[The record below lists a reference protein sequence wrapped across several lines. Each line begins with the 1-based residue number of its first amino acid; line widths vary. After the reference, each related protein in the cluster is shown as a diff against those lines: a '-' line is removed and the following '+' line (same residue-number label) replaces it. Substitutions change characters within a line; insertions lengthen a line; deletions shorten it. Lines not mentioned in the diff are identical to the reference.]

1 MRFGPR
7 PGCLPCV
14 SRATLCLVNVESYCS
29 VSECEQPTRQGR
41 IRCDFHEKR
50 YQRGQSLTAP
60 KQERLSPKERLLEAA
75 YRFAES
81 DAEDDV
87 EYEQHARDL
96 LKAARQ
102 LAPVAHG
109 ELVRR
114 GMALAKAVG
123 RAVGR
128 RPVLTPQEAMA
139 LVKRDGSVSG
149 AARARG
155 VSRGTIRRALARGA
169 KGYLSGQES

>member
-1 MRFGPR
+1 M
-7 PGCLPCV
+7 
-14 SRATLCLVNVESYCS
+14 SVESYCS

-41 IRCDFHEKR
+41 VRCDFHEKR

-81 DAEDDV
+81 DAEDDA
-87 EYEQHARDL
+87 EYERRAREL

-102 LAPVAHG
+102 TAPVAHG

-114 GMALAKAVG
+114 GMAAARAGG
-123 RAVGR
+123 RSMGR
-128 RPVLTPQEAMA
+128 KPVLEPQEALD
-139 LVKRDGSVSG
+139 LVRREGSVAG

-155 VSRGTIRRALARGA
+155 VSRWTVRRALARGA
-169 KGYLSGQES
+169 ECNLVLQSRAT